1 MTRFRTDVTVL
12 ESRQSAGVVKLTP
25 APRPRLRPRRARLL
39 TRIATYSAVL
49 LACAFASLPLLW
61 GLLTSFKPTGDILA
75 YPPVFIPDTWTLD
88 HYKSVL
94 SDTRMPLYSFNS
106 LITAALTICVTLV
119 VACPMAYVAAHFEF
133 RFKRVILLAV
143 LATAMVPGISV
154 LVPLYLLSHRLSI
167 HDSYF
172 ALVLVYS
179 AWMTPQAVWL
189 MTDFFKS
196 IPAEL
201 EESARIDGCS
211 RLSAFLRIMLPLS
224 RPGLVATSMVVF
236 IYVWNDFLI
245 AVALTASDDMR
256 TNQVGLVRYI
266 SDVGVSWGNF
276 MAYAFMITLPPIVL
290 FVTLQRKFIQAMTG
304 GAVKG

>member
-1 MTRFRTDVTVL
+1 
-12 ESRQSAGVVKLTP
+12 
-25 APRPRLRPRRARLL
+25 
-39 TRIATYSAVL
+39 
-49 LACAFASLPLLW
+49 
-61 GLLTSFKPTGDILA
+61 
-75 YPPVFIPDTWTLD
+75 
-88 HYKSVL
+88 
-94 SDTRMPLYSFNS
+94 
-106 LITAALTICVTLV
+106 
-119 VACPMAYVAAHFEF
+119 MAYVAAHFEF